1 MSKPEQNLEEIIHRI
16 TDLESPK
23 EKMIKEIELKT
34 NKEKAW
40 RIKNGI
46 E

>member
-1 MSKPEQNLEEIIHRI
+1 MSKPEKNLEEIIHRMI
-16 TDLESPK
+16 DFESPK
-23 EKMIKEIELKT
+23 EKMIKEIELKK
-34 NKEKAW
+34 NKDKAR